1 MKNCLYFIEDSYYF
15 KELIDFICV
24 CSHNN
29 KRKDIQHLLFFS
41 FFLNKCE
48 LDSIQFVIKSF
59 KFLL

>member
-1 MKNCLYFIEDSYYF
+1 MYSQRRNKFYSINNLRLDHSIDNKKMED
-15 KELIDFICV
+15 I
-24 CSHNN
+24 H
-29 KRKDIQHLLFFS
+29 QHLLFFS